1 MGLGQDGGL
10 RDEGQ
15 MRSVERPVLGEGDAP
30 SHGLPE
36 AGAGGVLLARS
47 PFPDS
52 RAARQI
58 GLPSFPGTAPAI
70 REITM
75 PPKPWPAGTTLMLV
89 PLTWMNASRQAF
101 RGRPEGEIGQ
111 GEGTDVGFAGQGQAG
126 GTLWTV
132 EKAHGTRVFPEAVC
146 PRRTEATPL
155 HIPGRWGV
163 ARPVLSGSPRYRL
176 SRRPER
182 ARTRSRTRHARA
194 CAGRRAAGRCHG
206 SRRSGPPV
214 RDRAAAPARGRGARG
229 PPRSVA

>member
-1 MGLGQDGGL
+1 
-10 RDEGQ
+10 
-15 MRSVERPVLGEGDAP
+15 MRGVERPALGEGDAP

-36 AGAGGVLLARS
+36 AGADGVLLARS
-47 PFPDS
+47 PFPNS

-58 GLPSFPGTAPAI
+58 GLPGFPGTAPAI

-89 PLTWMNASRQAF
+89 PITWMNASRQAF

-111 GEGTDVGFAGQGQAG
+111 GEGPDVGACWAGSGRGVPSGPLKRHTALAYSQKRSARAAQ
-126 GTLWTV
+126 
-132 EKAHGTRVFPEAVC
+132 
-146 PRRTEATPL
+146 RRPHFMYLGDGEWP
-155 HIPGRWGV
+155 
-163 ARPVLSGSPRYRL
+163 ARFLSGSPRYRL

-194 CAGRRAAGRCHG
+194 CAGRQAAGRCHG